1 MEQDPTKPQLE
12 AMLAKQREVQ
22 LRDGP
27 PSAAL
32 RRDRIDRM
40 IDMLLSNSDAFVAA
54 MSADFGHRSP
64 IQSTFTD
71 VMGVMQSAKGD
82 RANLEK
88 WMKPKRV
95 GSWLGSMMSGAG
107 RIEYVPRGVVGII
120 APWNFPLSLSL
131 SPLSQAF
138 AAGNRAMLKMSEL
151 TPRTAE
157 LLRETVAKAFSPE
170 ECVVVTGGPDV
181 GALFSALPFDLM
193 FFTGGTGIARH
204 VQRACAENLVP
215 SVLELGGKSPVV
227 IAPDADFKQAADRV
241 AVGKTMNAG
250 QICLA
255 PDYIFAPEGREQAFA
270 DALVTSFTR
279 MYPTLRDND
288 DYTSVVAQR
297 HYDRL
302 QSHLA
307 DAAAKGA
314 TLIAVNPAGEDFSGQ
329 SAMKIPPTIVLNANP
344 QMTLL
349 QDEIFGPV
357 LPVMG
362 YRNIDQVI
370 DYVNAQA
377 RPLAV
382 YYFGPEDKTCRR
394 FIDRTTS
401 GGVCLNDVLSHAGGD
416 QLPFGGVG
424 DSGAGSYHGR
434 YGFEAFSHARSVLSS
449 SRRFSMNQ
457 LMAPPYGPRRR
468 KLLAW
473 VLENERKAV
482 KKRLA
487 LPKR

>member
-1 MEQDPTKPQLE
+1 MGQDPTKPQLE
-12 AMLAKQREVQ
+12 AMLAKQREAQ

-27 PSAAL
+27 PNAAL

-40 IDMLLSNSDAFVAA
+40 IDMLLSRSDAFVEA
-54 MSADFGHRSP
+54 MRADFGHRSP

-88 WMKPKRV
+88 WMKPKRA
-95 GSWLGSMMSGAG
+95 GSWLGSLIGGAG
-107 RIEYVPRGVVGII
+107 RVEYVPRGVVGII

-151 TPRTAE
+151 TPRTGE
-157 LLRETVAKAFSPE
+157 LLREAVAASFDPA
-170 ECVVVTGGPDV
+170 ECTVVTGGPEV

-193 FFTGGTGIARH
+193 FFTGGTSIARH

-215 SVLELGGKSPVV
+215 CVLELGGKSPVV
-227 IAPDADFKQAADRV
+227 IAPDADLKQSADRI

-255 PDYIFAPEGREQAFA
+255 PDYVFAPEGQERAFA
-270 DALVTSFTR
+270 DALAASLTR
-279 MYPTLRDND
+279 MYPTMRDND
-288 DYTSVVAQR
+288 DYTSIVAGR

-302 QSHLA
+302 RGHLA
-307 DAAAKGA
+307 DAVAKGA
-314 TLIAVNPAGEDFSGQ
+314 TVIEVNPAGEDFTGQ
-329 SAMKIPPTIVLNANP
+329 SAMKIPPTILLNANP
-344 QMTLL
+344 QMPIL
-349 QDEIFGPV
+349 QDEVFGPV

-362 YRNIDQVI
+362 YSNIDQVI
-370 DYVNAQA
+370 DYVNARP

-394 FIDRTTS
+394 FIDRTVS

-424 DSGAGSYHGR
+424 DSGMGSYHGR
-434 YGFEAFSHARSVLSS
+434 YGFEAFSHARAVLSS

-473 VLENERKAV
+473 VVENERKAV

-487 LPKR
+487 SRRS